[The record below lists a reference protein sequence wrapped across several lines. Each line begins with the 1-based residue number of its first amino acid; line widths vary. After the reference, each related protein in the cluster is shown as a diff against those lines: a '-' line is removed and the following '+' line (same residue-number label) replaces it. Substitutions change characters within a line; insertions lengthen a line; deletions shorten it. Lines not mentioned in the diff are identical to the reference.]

1 MNILMQELAGGI
13 PDLEHLLRAVIRIA
27 VSSILGAVIGI
38 QREHT
43 GKPAGLRTHMLVSM
57 GATLFVLVPV
67 EMGVSIG
74 EVGRVIQGVATGI
87 GFIGGGGGG
96 GRRSG
101 LHRRRRPRD
110 RRGLAHPLGGGPGGA
125 ARRGEAEELR
135 ALAGGRGS
143 GRSPAQPSHHP
154 HHPLEPFAKLLVG
167 HAKSDPHAMARRRV
181 GCELRRP

>member
-13 PDLEHLLRAVIRIA
+13 PDVEHLLRAVIRIA

-87 GFIGGGGGG
+87 GFIGGGAILKLSAE
-96 GRRSG
+96 REV
-101 LHRRRRPRD
+101 
-110 RRGLAHPLGGGPGGA
+110 RGLTTAAGIWMTAAAGVAVGLGYIAVAALGIGA
-125 ARRGEAEELR
+125 AWLILSVVGRAE
-135 ALAGGRGS
+135 
-143 GRSPAQPSHHP
+143 
-154 HHPLEPFAKLLVG
+154 
-167 HAKSDPHAMARRRV
+167 RRV
-181 GCELRRP
+181 EAKPKSYER